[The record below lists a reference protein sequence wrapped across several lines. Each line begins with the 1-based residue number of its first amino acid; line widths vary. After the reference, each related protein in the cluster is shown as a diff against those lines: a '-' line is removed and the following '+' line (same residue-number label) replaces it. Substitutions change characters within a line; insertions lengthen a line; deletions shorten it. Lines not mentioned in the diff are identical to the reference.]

1 MRIIICDDD
10 IIFADKLQK
19 EIGSFFAQR
28 SLALPEFV
36 TYHTGEQLLE
46 DTGSKDL
53 IFLDMELP
61 GIDGILVGRE
71 LKAQNPSS
79 IIFVITSFSEY
90 LDDAMRFHVFRYLT
104 KPLEVRRLHRNLL
117 DALDVY
123 SRTSQTVLVETT
135 DDGFFKVAVAD
146 IVFLEAHDHMVTIYT
161 TDRAFS
167 SSRPMQ
173 YWRGLLPVNCFFQP
187 HRSYL
192 VNMRFVTSFDHCD
205 ILLCQGQYK
214 AYLTKRKYTE
224 FKKQYMLYLE
234 SQR

>member
-117 DALDVY
+117 DALDV
-123 SRTSQTVLVETT
+123 
-135 DDGFFKVAVAD
+135 
-146 IVFLEAHDHMVTIYT
+146 
-161 TDRAFS
+161 
-167 SSRPMQ
+167 
-173 YWRGLLPVNCFFQP
+173 
-187 HRSYL
+187 
-192 VNMRFVTSFDHCD
+192 
-205 ILLCQGQYK
+205 
-214 AYLTKRKYTE
+214 
-224 FKKQYMLYLE
+224 
-234 SQR
+234 

>member
-104 KPLEVRRLHRNLL
+104 KPLEVRRL
-117 DALDVY
+117 APK
-123 SRTSQTVLVETT
+123 SSGRTGCL
-135 DDGFFKVAVAD
+135 
-146 IVFLEAHDHMVTIYT
+146 
-161 TDRAFS
+161 
-167 SSRPMQ
+167 
-173 YWRGLLPVNCFFQP
+173 QP
-187 HRSYL
+187 HQPDGPGGNSGRWLFQGGCGGYYFSGSPRPYGNDL
-192 VNMRFVTSFDHCD
+192 HHGPCLFLSPPDAVLARPAACK
-205 ILLCQGQYK
+205 LLFPDSPELSG
-214 AYLTKRKYTE
+214 KYAVCHL
-224 FKKQYMLYLE
+224 F
-234 SQR
+234 

>member
-135 DDGFFKVAVAD
+135 DDGFFQGGCVGYYFSGSPRPYGNDLHHGPCLFLFPPDAVLARS
-146 IVFLEAHDHMVTIYT
+146 A
-161 TDRAFS
+161 ACK
-167 SSRPMQ
+167 
-173 YWRGLLPVNCFFQP
+173 LLFPDP
-187 HRSYL
+187 PELS
-192 VNMRFVTSFDHCD
+192 
-205 ILLCQGQYK
+205 G
-214 AYLTKRKYTE
+214 KYAVCHL
-224 FKKQYMLYLE
+224 F
-234 SQR
+234 

>member
-10 IIFADKLQK
+10 ITFADKLQK

-104 KPLEVRRLHRNLL
+104 KPLEIRRLHRNLL

-123 SRTSQTVLVETT
+123 SRTSQTILVETA
-135 DDGFFKVAVAD
+135 DD
-146 IVFLEAHDHMVTIYT
+146 
-161 TDRAFS
+161 AFS
-167 SSRPMQ
+167 SPRPMQ
-173 YWRGLLPVNCFFQP
+173 YWRGLLPANCFFQT

-205 ILLCQGQYK
+205 IFLCQGQYK

>member
-10 IIFADKLQK
+10 ITFADKLQK

-123 SRTSQTVLVETT
+123 SRTSQTVLVETA

-146 IVFLEAHDHMVTIYT
+146 IIFLEAHAHIVTIYT

-167 SSRPMQ
+167 SPRPMQ
-173 YWRGLLPVNCFFQP
+173 YWRGLLPVNCFFQT

-205 ILLCQGQYK
+205 IFLCQGQYK